1 MDERVDVLIPTCN
14 RATALAVTLTALASQ
29 QPALRIVMS
38 DQSNDLH
45 ALDAPELQG
54 VLRYV
59 RHLGHT
65 VEVHRHWPRRGMA
78 EQRAFLLAQAR
89 SAHCLFLDDDVITR
103 AGLVAQMKDLLLREA
118 CGFVGSALH
127 GLSHAEDHRPHEE
140 AITFWEHGVRP
151 ETVAPGSDAWQRHRL
166 HNAANLLH
174 VQQRLGLSPLM
185 PPSMAQPVPQ
195 TSPGLM
201 PRPYR
206 VAWVGGCVMYDT
218 AKLRDCGGFD
228 FWEALPADHCGEDVL
243 AQLRVMAKYG
253 GCGLIPSGAYHLE
266 LPTTLPDRRINAP
279 LALGPAPAEKRL
291 E

>member
-14 RATALAVTLTALASQ
+14 RATALAVTLTALACQ
-29 QPALRIVMS
+29 EPALRIVIS
-38 DQSNDLH
+38 DQSHNSRE
-45 ALDAPELQG
+45 LDAPELQG
-54 VLRYV
+54 VLRYL
-59 RHLGHT
+59 RFLGHA
-65 VEVHRHWPRRGMA
+65 VEIHRHRPRRGMA
-78 EQRAFLLAQAR
+78 EQRAFLLTRAH
-89 SAHCLFLDDDVITR
+89 SAHCLFLDDDVITE
-103 AGLVAQMKDLLLREA
+103 AGLVARIKGLLLREA

-127 GLSHAEDHRPHEE
+127 GLSYLDDHRPHEE
-140 AITFWEHGVRP
+140 GIAFWEHGVSP
-151 ETVAPGSDAWQRHRL
+151 ESVVPDSIAWQRHRL

-174 VQQRLGLSPLM
+174 VQQRLELSP
-185 PPSMAQPVPQ
+185 SK
-195 TSPGLM
+195 

-266 LPTTLPDRRINAP
+266 LPTTLPDRRVNAP
-279 LALGPAPAEKRL
+279 VALGMTKVGTGL

>member
-14 RATALAVTLTALASQ
+14 RATALAVTLTALACQ
-29 QPALRIVMS
+29 QPVLRIVIS
-38 DQSNDLH
+38 DQSKNLR

-59 RHLGHT
+59 RHRGHT
-65 VEVHRHWPRRGMA
+65 IEVHRHWPRRGMA
-78 EQRAFLLAQAR
+78 EQRAFLLAQAH
-89 SAHCLFLDDDVITR
+89 SAHCLFLDDDVITQP
-103 AGLVAQMKDLLLREA
+103 GLIAKMRELLLREA

-127 GLSHAEDHRPHEE
+127 GLSHADDHRPHEE
-140 AITFWEHGVRP
+140 SITFWEHGVSP
-151 ETVAPGSDAWQRHRL
+151 ESVAPDADAWQRHRL

-174 VQQRLGLSPLM
+174 VQQQLGLSP
-185 PPSMAQPVPQ
+185 SMA
-195 TSPGLM
+195 
-201 PRPYR
+201 RPYR
-206 VAWVGGCVMYDT
+206 VAWVGGCVMYDA

-279 LALGPAPAEKRL
+279 VALGMTNDRTRL